1 MAELAHTSHGA
12 GPCLLLLHAFP
23 FDGRLWQAQLGA
35 FAAAHRVL
43 VPDLRGFGRSRDLGP
58 PSSMDQMADDV
69 AALLA
74 ALEIP
79 RATVVGL
86 SMGGYVAL
94 SLLARH
100 PGRVEGLAL
109 CDTRAAADGPEAR
122 QGRARQLALLHGGG
136 GVAGLIDQLM
146 PRLVAPAT
154 GDATR
159 EKLRQIAQ
167 DQATKSVS
175 GAVVALRDRADHTE
189 TLRACR
195 IPVLGLVGA
204 DDALTPPEET
214 RAMMDL
220 TPRGITAEIPGAGH
234 LSCIENPDGFNRAI
248 LGWLAEG

>member
-1 MAELAHTSHGA
+1 MVRPMSRVNLPNEVRAEQWTG
-12 GPCLLLLHAFP
+12 
-23 FDGRLWQAQLGA
+23 
-35 FAAAHRVL
+35 
-43 VPDLRGFGRSRDLGP
+43 
-58 PSSMDQMADDV
+58 V
-69 AALLA
+69 AATLLDYIDTLRTGEDGPFPGASMA
-74 ALEIP
+74 ALA
-79 RATVVGL
+79 RFFRTVL
-86 SMGGYVAL
+86 D
-94 SLLARH
+94 
-100 PGRVEGLAL
+100 E
-109 CDTRAAADGPEAR
+109 
-122 QGRARQLALLHGGG
+122 
-136 GVAGLIDQLM
+136 
-146 PRLVAPAT
+146 T

-175 GAVVALRDRADHTE
+175 GAVVALRDRADHTD